1 LIITVPA
8 IWNVPAA
15 SKTYSFPA
23 VLAALIA
30 AWIAEVWSL
39 PVLVIVVPYCVQ
51 EPEDGP
57 PGMPTFCQYGLPQPL
72 VA

>member
-1 LIITVPA
+1 L
-8 IWNVPAA
+8 
-15 SKTYSFPA
+15 FPA

-51 EPEDGP
+51 EPEGGP
-57 PGMPTFCQYGLPQPL
+57 PGMPTFAPQFVPQPL